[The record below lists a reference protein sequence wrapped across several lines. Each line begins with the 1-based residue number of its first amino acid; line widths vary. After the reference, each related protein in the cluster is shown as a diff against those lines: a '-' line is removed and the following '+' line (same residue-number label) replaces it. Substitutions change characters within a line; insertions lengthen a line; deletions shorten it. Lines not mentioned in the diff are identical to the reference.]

1 MKSGFEKMKGILREE
16 ILSKFDYKIIPEIY
30 EITVRCKDKEKIIKK
45 IEQLNGVKRVNTSII
60 L

>member
-1 MKSGFEKMKGILREE
+1 MKGILREE